1 MPYSC
6 IKVDID
12 MRWVDERLERRYDLD
27 TVMNVLQIYYDELKN
42 IVNFVRDEEYDVF
55 VFEKMN
61 PSRTG
66 KRENENKDG
75 LHIMY
80 FILTYHITL
89 KSCRERV
96 LVRFADDETFKP
108 LGLSNKL
115 TDIIDK
121 VCMRTQTMLAD
132 EEVANRIATYRLT
145 HIFTIDPDED
155 EITERPVNMHTDRQL
170 RYFEFAYRSR

>member
-1 MPYSC
+1 MPIL

-75 LHIMY
+75 LY
-80 FILTYHITL
+80 YVV
-89 KSCRERV
+89 S
-96 LVRFADDETFKP
+96 
-108 LGLSNKL
+108 
-115 TDIIDK
+115 
-121 VCMRTQTMLAD
+121 
-132 EEVANRIATYRLT
+132 
-145 HIFTIDPDED
+145 
-155 EITERPVNMHTDRQL
+155 
-170 RYFEFAYRSR
+170 